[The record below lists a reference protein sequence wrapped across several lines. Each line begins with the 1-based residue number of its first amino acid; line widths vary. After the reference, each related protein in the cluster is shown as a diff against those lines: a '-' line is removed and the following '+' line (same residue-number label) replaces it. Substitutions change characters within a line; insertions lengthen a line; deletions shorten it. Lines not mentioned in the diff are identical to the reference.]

1 MQLYE
6 YQKQVLEE
14 IKGKKRV
21 LLALSMGLG
30 KTLCASEH
38 LKTLDYEICLIVCPK
53 SLIGMW
59 QEHFKKFYNQEINDF
74 TKTKK
79 IVKGINIVN
88 YDLIF
93 RRKELLEIP
102 NVTLILDECVA
113 ISNDKAKR
121 TKAIMRMNIDNLIML
136 SGSISKGKYEN
147 LFTLAKLLGALCTK
161 KQFYERYIIEKE
173 FKKEGLPFP
182 LKLIVGYKNCE
193 ELRENMI
200 KRGTVFMKT
209 EDVINLP
216 MQNFIDIE
224 VDDSKEYRKFKKDFI
239 VTVDNKELVGDCTL
253 TKMLYERQLC
263 SCYSKAKLDTLKD
276 LINSTDDR
284 LVIFY
289 NFWEEYHKIRE
300 IIGDRAISVV
310 NGKERDLS
318 NYDNISN
325 SITLINYSAGSSGLN
340 LQKANKIIYFSLP
353 LSCEFWMQSAKR
365 IHRINQDRPCFYYI
379 LKVKNSIEDKIHK
392 ALLKGQDYVNF
403 LYESGE

>member
-6 YQKQVLEE
+6 HQKEVLEK
-14 IKGKKRV
+14 IKGRKRV
-21 LLALSMGLG
+21 LLSLDMGLG
-30 KTLCASEH
+30 KSLVASEH

-88 YDLIF
+88 YDLVF
-93 RRKELLEIP
+93 RRKELLNIP
-102 NVTLILDECVA
+102 HVTLILDECVA

-121 TKAIMRMNIDNLIML
+121 TKAIMKMDAENVILI

-147 LFTLAKLLGALCTK
+147 LYTLAKMLGALCTK
-161 KQFYERYIIEKE
+161 KQFYERYIVEKE
-173 FKKEGLPFP
+173 LKINGQPFP
-182 LKLIVGYKNCE
+182 IKIIVGYKNQE
-193 ELRENMI
+193 ELRANMI

-209 EDVINLP
+209 EDVLNLP

-224 VDDSKEYRKFKKDFI
+224 IEDSKEYRKFKKDFI

-253 TKMLYERQLC
+253 SKMLYERQLC
-263 SCYSKAKLDTLKD
+263 SCYSKAKLDTLRD

-284 LVIFY
+284 LIIFY
-289 NFWEEYHKIRE
+289 NFWEEYNKIVD
-300 IIGDRAISVV
+300 IIGDRPLSVV

-353 LSCEFWMQSAKR
+353 VSCEFWMQSAKR
-365 IHRINQDRPCFYYI
+365 IHRINQDKPCFYYI
-379 LKVKNSIEDKIHK
+379 LKVKDSIDYKIHK

-403 LYESGE
+403 LYEKGI